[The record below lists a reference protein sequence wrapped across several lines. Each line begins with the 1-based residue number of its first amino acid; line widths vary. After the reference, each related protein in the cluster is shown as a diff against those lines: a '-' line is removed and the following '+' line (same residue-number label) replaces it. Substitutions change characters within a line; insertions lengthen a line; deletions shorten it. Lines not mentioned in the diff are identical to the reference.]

1 MPLSRRALLA
11 TGAAV
16 PCMAGCLGLSGGD
29 DGTNGPSDTTADTP
43 EGAVELAFGEGAVF
57 TNERGVKLA
66 VKISNP
72 QLRETVAV
80 VRDGEITVDSPE
92 ETQYFL
98 FVSVRVANRG
108 DSPIEPPS
116 GLYFRTDGQEVER
129 TFIRT
134 PGEKYRDIDRLA
146 PDEAA
151 TATIAFPAP
160 ADAATGTV
168 ALRFQTLLESP
179 PARWTFDYADVPTQ
193 TADLARDGLGATLT
207 VGKNAYAYSFT
218 PTDARITTGYMYG
231 DDQQHTAPDGS
242 QFVLVSVR
250 ARNVGDEPVKLPT
263 PFDIRLGADGSVSRP
278 GQFERNDER
287 YPGRVDLTSPG
298 DALSGV
304 LLYDVPAS
312 ASSFTVRLAVGN
324 ETFATWPIEPEAS

>member
-1 MPLSRRALLA
+1 MPLLRRTFLA

-16 PCMAGCLGLSGGD
+16 PCLAGCLGLSGGD
-29 DGTNGPSDTTADTP
+29 DGTNEPSDTTGTP

-57 TNERGVKLA
+57 TNEQGVKLA
-66 VKISNP
+66 VKLSNP
-72 QLRETVAV
+72 QLRETIAV
-80 VRDGEITVDSPE
+80 VRNGEISVDSPE
-92 ETQYFL
+92 TTRYFL
-98 FVSVRVANRG
+98 FVTVRVANQG
-108 DSPIEPPS
+108 DSSIEPPS

-134 PGEKYRDIDRLA
+134 PEQKYRDIGQLA
-146 PDEAA
+146 PGEAA

-160 ADAATGTV
+160 ADAETGTV

-193 TADLARDGLGATLT
+193 TADLARSGPGDTLT
-207 VGKNAYAYSFT
+207 VGTDAYAYAFT
-218 PTDARITTGYMYG
+218 PTDARITTAYTYG
-231 DDQQHTAPDGS
+231 DDQEHTAPDGS

-250 ARNVGDEPVKLPT
+250 AENVGDEPVKLPT
-263 PFDIRLGADGSVSRP
+263 PFDIRLGADGAVSRP
-278 GQFERNDER
+278 GQFKRDDER

-304 LLYDVPAS
+304 LLYEVPAS
-312 ASSFTVRLAVGN
+312 SSSFTVQLAVGN
-324 ETFATWPIEPEAS
+324 KTFATWPIEPEAS